1 MSFYPVLFPLSPP
14 TYPAFPPHFPPISP
28 QFPRLIPLSPPFPP
42 NLSRLIPLV
51 CRFSHIES
59 QNRGNPFFAD
69 AKEKAKVLVV
79 AKSDDV
85 LGKVL
90 QLVRER
96 GVHRIYVC
104 GKHNK
109 PVGVVTLTDI
119 LARMAQA
126 ADPLTHEIME
136 RFA

>member
-1 MSFYPVLFPLSPP
+1 MSFYPVLIPLSPQ
-14 TYPAFPPHFPPISP
+14 TYPAFPPPFPPIFP
-28 QFPRLIPLSPPFPP
+28 PFPPHFPRLIPTYPD
-42 NLSRLIPLV
+42 LSRLIPLV

-59 QNRGNPFFAD
+59 QNRGNPFFAN

-79 AKSDDV
+79 AKPDDV

>member
-1 MSFYPVLFPLSPP
+1 MSFYPALIPIPPQFPPQ
-14 TYPAFPPHFPPISP
+14 FPPHFPPISP
-28 QFPRLIPLSPPFPP
+28 DLSRLIPLSPQ
-42 NLSRLIPLV
+42 LIPLV

-79 AKSDDV
+79 AKPDDV

>member
-1 MSFYPVLFPLSPP
+1 MSFYPDLLPFPPQLIP
-14 TYPAFPPHFPPISP
+14 FPPHFPPI
-28 QFPRLIPLSPPFPP
+28 SPPFPP

-59 QNRGNPFFAD
+59 QNRGNPFFAN

-79 AKSDDV
+79 AKPDDV

-104 GKHNK
+104 TKHNK

>member
-1 MSFYPVLFPLSPP
+1 VSFYPALIPIPPQFPPQ
-14 TYPAFPPHFPPISP
+14 FPPHFPPISP
-28 QFPRLIPLSPPFPP
+28 DLSRLIPLSPQ
-42 NLSRLIPLV
+42 LIPLV

-79 AKSDDV
+79 AKPDDV

>member
-1 MSFYPVLFPLSPP
+1 MSFYPVLIPLSPP
-14 TYPAFPPHFPPISP
+14 TYPAFPPQFPPISPHFPPIS
-28 QFPRLIPLSPPFPP
+28 P

-79 AKSDDV
+79 AKPDDV

-104 GKHNK
+104 TKHNK

>member
-1 MSFYPVLFPLSPP
+1 MSFYPALI
-14 TYPAFPPHFPPISP
+14 PIP
-28 QFPRLIPLSPPFPP
+28 PRLIPLPPPFPP

-59 QNRGNPFFAD
+59 QNRGNPFFAN

-79 AKSDDV
+79 AKPDDV

-104 GKHNK
+104 TKHNK

>member
-1 MSFYPVLFPLSPP
+1 MSFYPALIPFIPLPP
-14 TYPAFPPHFPPISP
+14 PIPPPIPPHFPPISP
-28 QFPRLIPLSPPFPP
+28 HFPPNLSRFAP

-79 AKSDDV
+79 AKPDDV

>member
-1 MSFYPVLFPLSPP
+1 MSFYPVLIPFIPFPPP
-14 TYPAFPPHFPPISP
+14 IPPHFPPFPPHFPPIS
-28 QFPRLIPLSPPFPP
+28 P

-79 AKSDDV
+79 AKPDDV

-104 GKHNK
+104 GNTTS
-109 PVGVVTLTDI
+109 PS
-119 LARMAQA
+119 
-126 ADPLTHEIME
+126 ES
-136 RFA
+136 

>member
-1 MSFYPVLFPLSPP
+1 MSFYPVLIPLSPP
-14 TYPAFPPHFPPISP
+14 TYPTFPPPFPPHFPPTYP
-28 QFPRLIPLSPPFPP
+28 DLSQ
-42 NLSRLIPLV
+42 LIPLV

-79 AKSDDV
+79 AKPDDV

-104 GKHNK
+104 TKHNK

>member
-1 MSFYPVLFPLSPP
+1 MSFIRIVSTSPSSP
-14 TYPAFPPHFPPISP
+14 SITPISPHFPPN
-28 QFPRLIPLSPPFPP
+28 LSRFAP

-59 QNRGNPFFAD
+59 QNRGNPFFAN

-79 AKSDDV
+79 AKPDDV

-104 GKHNK
+104 TKHNK

>member
-1 MSFYPVLFPLSPP
+1 MSFYPALIPIPPRLIPLP
-14 TYPAFPPHFPPISP
+14 PPHFPPISP
-28 QFPRLIPLSPPFPP
+28 HFPPNLSRFAP

-59 QNRGNPFFAD
+59 QNRGNPFFAN

-79 AKSDDV
+79 AKPDDV

-104 GKHNK
+104 TKHNK

>member
-1 MSFYPVLFPLSPP
+1 
-14 TYPAFPPHFPPISP
+14 
-28 QFPRLIPLSPPFPP
+28 
-42 NLSRLIPLV
+42 
-51 CRFSHIES
+51 
-59 QNRGNPFFAD
+59 
-69 AKEKAKVLVV
+69 V
-79 AKSDDV
+79 AKPDDV

-104 GKHNK
+104 TKHNK

>member
-1 MSFYPVLFPLSPP
+1 MSFYPALIPIPPQFPPQ
-14 TYPAFPPHFPPISP
+14 FPPHFPPISP
-28 QFPRLIPLSPPFPP
+28 DLSRLIPLSPQ
-42 NLSRLIPLV
+42 LIPLV

-79 AKSDDV
+79 AKPDDV

-104 GKHNK
+104 TKHNK

>member
-1 MSFYPVLFPLSPP
+1 MSFYPVLIPFIPFLPPNSPP
-14 TYPAFPPHFPPISP
+14 FPPHFPPISP
-28 QFPRLIPLSPPFPP
+28 DLSRLIPLSPQ
-42 NLSRLIPLV
+42 LIPLV

-79 AKSDDV
+79 AKPDDV

-104 GKHNK
+104 TKHNK